1 MDSLDGGMDG
11 CSLSPLLSESLLAGT
26 KMACLHFFKLI
37 LDFCLKTI
45 TLPAVQPEEKA
56 LAMIR
61 TVI

>member
-1 MDSLDGGMDG
+1 MAVRCRPFLENLYLPGQKW
-11 CSLSPLLSESLLAGT
+11 LASI
-26 KMACLHFFKLI
+26 FFKLI

-45 TLPAVQPEEKA
+45 TLPAIQPEEKA